1 MSKEDSMSVSF
12 AKKYQQALKWRPSL
26 IGQFVCSTLLALLP
40 LSLVVLIFLN
50 ALNKQLAVTQQII
63 SDNFLVSKNF
73 NSLKQE
79 LNSLERATRQNWVLK
94 SESLDKLIVEKWQ
107 ASLSNIEG
115 LIALGPTAEHVTQ
128 WQQLNE
134 VLLTT
139 QLQLVDEQRQ
149 EASLFIPVSELLAKQ
164 TQWLR
169 DQNERQV
176 TRNQLAIKALQDSFI
191 NWLLALIPLTLLVSG
206 GFLWRISGR
215 LKGLTSVIGKLG
227 QGDWQQKIDVQGS
240 AELVELGN
248 KLQWVQSQLHILEQQ
263 KDTFLRHVTHELKT
277 PLASMV
283 EGTDL
288 LSDEIVGPITEEQRA
303 VLDLITQST
312 VRLRAMIDSLL
323 SYNAI
328 RTSSESVNEVDFSQL
343 QKKINHHF
351 EHRLAAREQSLSW
364 QVSLPKQPIEVAGEL
379 LEMILIQLISNGLKF
394 SPERGVISIDLGL
407 EHKTL
412 KIAVT
417 DNGSGI
423 EEHEKEQI
431 FSAFYQGQN
440 IKDITAQG
448 SGLGL
453 TIVKESVEQLGAQLA
468 VKHNEPQGCRFEI
481 DIPLTHPRRVSL

>member
-1 MSKEDSMSVSF
+1 MPVSF
-12 AKKYQQALKWRPSL
+12 AKKYQQVLKWRPSL

-40 LSLVVLIFLN
+40 LSLVVLVFLN
-50 ALNKQLAVTQQII
+50 ALNKQLAITQQII
-63 SDNFLVSKNF
+63 SDNFLVSKSF

-107 ASLSNIEG
+107 SSLSSVED
-115 LIALGPTAEHVTQ
+115 LILLGPTSEHVTQ
-128 WQQLNE
+128 WQQLNK
-134 VLLTT
+134 VLLNT
-139 QLQLVDEQRQ
+139 QIKLVDEKRQ
-149 EASLFIPVSELLAKQ
+149 EAKLFIPISELLAKK
-164 TQWLR
+164 TLWLR
-169 DQNERQV
+169 EQNELQV

-215 LKGLTSVIGKLG
+215 LKGLISVIGKLG

-248 KLQWVQSQLHILEQQ
+248 KLQWVQAQLHILEQQ

-288 LSDEIVGPITEEQRA
+288 LSDEIVGPVTDEQRA

-312 VRLRAMIDSLL
+312 VRLRTMIDSLL

-328 RTSSESVNEVDFSQL
+328 RTSSESVNEVDFTEL
-343 QKKINHHF
+343 QSKINHHF
-351 EHRLAAREQSLSW
+351 EHRLLARNQELSW
-364 QVSLPKQPIEVAGEL
+364 QISLPKQPVMVAGEL

-394 SPERGVISIDLGL
+394 SPHGGVVRVYLGL
-407 EHKTL
+407 EQKVL
-412 KIAVT
+412 KIAVS

-423 EEHEKEQI
+423 KEHEKEQI
-431 FSAFYQGQN
+431 FSAFYQGKN
-440 IKDITAQG
+440 VKDITAQG

-453 TIVKESVEQLGAQLA
+453 TIVKESVEQLKGSLI
-468 VKHNEPQGCRFEI
+468 VKHNEPQGCRFVI
-481 DIPLTHPRRVSL
+481 DIPLKHPRRELV